1 MWHFNDFVKE
11 AEERN
16 RLDAQK
22 IGRPLR
28 PEEATY
34 PEEVY
39 IKATLETQEGHARGW
54 ALQYARGFES
64 YQKAVK
70 KLEEMR
76 DKYVEMKR
84 TMPKE
89 NLWKIMKDDVE
100 LTRVTSGIIPPGEI
114 DPVEL
119 IDREL
124 QEARHSME
132 YQYQAS
138 TSQEEQAR
146 DTAETRRF
154 MKSAQKR
161 MFSAGYQGYAEAGLY
176 AMQRTRDQH
185 NPVTVTMENIFPD
198 RFGGHPE
205 ELIQL
210 IEGSRKRMVNM
221 LTNKYVEAEV
231 WDKKN
236 QKYVMEK
243 RTNEFYRG
251 VSKQE
256 AEKLANIHLKA
267 TIDTGHLNLWRKYYL
282 QDPNLSPEKNEER
295 FKKWM
300 YGHIENL
307 AKKGMVGNIHLTDNL
322 GYEDEHLSPGQGNA
336 PVKEILKI
344 MKAHGYKGP
353 ITVEPGAAA
362 TTDEGDF
369 YGLMQTWRYMGSSV
383 YGAGIGGPI
392 RMGGP
397 NRAWTDVQSSYFG
410 QVVPPY
416 FIFGSYAPSNDWTLW
431 SGVPLE

>member
-1 MWHFNDFVKE
+1 MLKACRFPNGSGNSYSSESPNGLVSK
-11 AEERN
+11 N
-16 RLDAQK
+16 
-22 IGRPLR
+22 IPLR
-28 PEEATY
+28 NTN
-34 PEEVY
+34 
-39 IKATLETQEGHARGW
+39 GG
-54 ALQYARGFES
+54 
-64 YQKAVK
+64 AVK
-70 KLEEMR
+70 SSSVVSADQAKTKL
-76 DKYVEMKR
+76 
-84 TMPKE
+84 
-89 NLWKIMKDDVE
+89 
-100 LTRVTSGIIPPGEI
+100 
-114 DPVEL
+114 
-119 IDREL
+119 
-124 QEARHSME
+124 
-132 YQYQAS
+132 
-138 TSQEEQAR
+138 
-146 DTAETRRF
+146 
-154 MKSAQKR
+154 
-161 MFSAGYQGYAEAGLY
+161 
-176 AMQRTRDQH
+176 
-185 NPVTVTMENIFPD
+185 NIKLAD
-198 RFGGHPE
+198 LR
-205 ELIQL
+205 L
-210 IEGSRKRMVNM
+210 
-221 LTNKYVEAEV
+221 
-231 WDKKN
+231 
-236 QKYVMEK
+236 
-243 RTNEFYRG
+243 
-251 VSKQE
+251 QE